1 MTEYEWTVCPQCGAE
16 FGGGAACAV
25 CGTPRHADVPAD
37 SAGPKAAPDIRR
49 SVGGRPPR
57 RDGGERDKQGRIRD
71 GVLLLLLLH
80 SLQLVWL
87 GEPLMMWFTGIT
99 QLAYVLPASIVL
111 MVMGRWSTLGG
122 LWLAA
127 VGTAVLNFLLAGL
140 ICGGG
145 TGIGG

>member
-1 MTEYEWTVCPQCGAE
+1 MTEFEWTRCPECGAD
-16 FGGGAACAV
+16 FGAGAACAV
-25 CGTPRHADVPAD
+25 CGTPRQANVPSDGA
-37 SAGPKAAPDIRR
+37 ARRVAPDIRR

-57 RDGGERDKQGRIRD
+57 RDGAGNPTQGRIGD
-71 GVLLLLLLH
+71 GVVLLLLLH